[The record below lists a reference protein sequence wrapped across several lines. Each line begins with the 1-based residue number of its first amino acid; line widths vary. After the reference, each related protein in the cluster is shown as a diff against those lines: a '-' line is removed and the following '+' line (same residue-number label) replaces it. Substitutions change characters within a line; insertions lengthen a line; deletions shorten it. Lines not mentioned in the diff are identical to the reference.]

1 MFLNQVTPIWD
12 KNAGDPRMPHPSP
25 LEFDGSKKTKFNAK
39 LEGSYA
45 WAFSVHIPTEIILPS
60 RSGSTQN
67 FVQTPQSFLE
77 RFVAANVQYHLV
89 MHITHGLFK
98 ANSKLQV
105 DIHYEPSLSPPPA
118 SFLRQQAYLQGG
130 FLLPP
135 SEDPTGWH
143 TLPTQS
149 ISRSVGSA
157 QANLTM
163 TLSIACPLSYTRG
176 TTIPC
181 FLVLNTDIPSED
193 IASLL
198 MSAKGPAFELK
209 LQRKISHASD
219 ASVVA
224 AVISGSKSLVMKDSE
239 TWLAKATW
247 WKPASHDTLQTYTTC
262 FLEGEIHLPPEI
274 TPSCQATFFAVDY
287 NLVLVK
293 NSQTIDQ
300 VPTPA
305 VGSSSRAAHPSRPSV
320 STPSSRSSSAG
331 PVEIIKCPVTIA
343 TFHVHGPLPTP
354 FTTPPKTQRKDRDI
368 DVVTGIHS
376 GRGKKSGRGSI
387 APENVF
393 GQYSLRAGF

>member
-1 MFLNQVTPIWD
+1 
-12 KNAGDPRMPHPSP
+12 
-25 LEFDGSKKTKFNAK
+25 
-39 LEGSYA
+39 
-45 WAFSVHIPTEIILPS
+45 
-60 RSGSTQN
+60 
-67 FVQTPQSFLE
+67 
-77 RFVAANVQYHLV
+77 
-89 MHITHGLFK
+89 
-98 ANSKLQV
+98 
-105 DIHYEPSLSPPPA
+105 
-118 SFLRQQAYLQGG
+118 
-130 FLLPP
+130 
-135 SEDPTGWH
+135 
-143 TLPTQS
+143 
-149 ISRSVGSA
+149 
-157 QANLTM
+157 
-163 TLSIACPLSYTRG
+163 
-176 TTIPC
+176 
-181 FLVLNTDIPSED
+181 
-193 IASLL
+193 

-274 TPSCQATFFAVDY
+274 TPSCQATFFAVDVSPRSEKPFYCHDLADLRFLKY

-331 PVEIIKCPVTIA
+331 PVEIIECPVTIA